1 MIVLNKTYHIKH
13 YLLIVFCSL
22 FSIVTFSQNLS
33 NEQIKRVQRAIYI
46 FNFSQQVSWSN
57 LEDLE
62 TFNIGVLGKDRT
74 LIDLKSLALKRK
86 IYNKPVNVIG
96 FNAVKDV
103 KNIQVLYLKYNNNY
117 DLNYVLKSIEN
128 KNILLITEDSKY
140 NSSMINMVNV
150 DNTFEYEI
158 NKSLLYNSG
167 FRIAPSLETNAI
179 TSSEK
184 WKLLYKDTAS
194 ELKTSEEIITQKT
207 NQLNT
212 TKAELNDK
220 EAVIEQQNQQLSN
233 TNLQLQSSNKW
244 ISKLKEEN
252 ALQDQKLDQKIE
264 IEKQLEQFINAQL
277 DTINN
282 QQIAISNSK
291 LEIDKQAAYIKN
303 QLQEIED
310 KQKIIEENDDYI
322 FILKMFNYLL
332 AALVFI
338 TLVASIII
346 FKNYR
351 AKKKLNQILTEKN
364 KIIYKQ
370 TQQLTSKNKELEQFA
385 YITSHDLKEPLNT
398 ISGLI
403 GLLLEDHKDQ
413 LDQDGITSLNYINQ
427 SSIRMKSLIDALLD
441 YSRLGK
447 SQQFEYIDANVIINT
462 VKADLGNRILN
473 SKAQIISEHLP
484 EIYGSEV
491 ELRLLF
497 QNLISNGIKFIKP
510 NTTPIINISA
520 EEFKNSEN
528 DLFIKFAVKDN
539 GIGIPKKHQE
549 RIFAIFQRLHNRD
562 EYEGT
567 GIGLSHCKK
576 IVESHGGTIWLES
589 EPNQGTT
596 FYFTLPK
603 NNL

>member
-1 MIVLNKTYHIKH
+1 MY
-13 YLLIVFCSL
+13 
-22 FSIVTFSQNLS
+22 SI
-33 NEQIKRVQRAIYI
+33 
-46 FNFSQQVSWSN
+46 
-57 LEDLE
+57 
-62 TFNIGVLGKDRT
+62 
-74 LIDLKSLALKRK
+74 
-86 IYNKPVNVIG
+86 
-96 FNAVKDV
+96 
-103 KNIQVLYLKYNNNY
+103 
-117 DLNYVLKSIEN
+117 
-128 KNILLITEDSKY
+128 
-140 NSSMINMVNV
+140 
-150 DNTFEYEI
+150 
-158 NKSLLYNSG
+158 
-167 FRIAPSLETNAI
+167 
-179 TSSEK
+179 
-184 WKLLYKDTAS
+184 
-194 ELKTSEEIITQKT
+194 
-207 NQLNT
+207 
-212 TKAELNDK
+212 
-220 EAVIEQQNQQLSN
+220 
-233 TNLQLQSSNKW
+233 
-244 ISKLKEEN
+244 
-252 ALQDQKLDQKIE
+252 

-447 SQQFEYIDANVIINT
+447 SQQFEHIDANVIVNT

-567 GIGLSHCKK
+567 GIGLAHCKK

-603 NNL
+603 NN

>member
-1 MIVLNKTYHIKH
+1 M
-13 YLLIVFCSL
+13 
-22 FSIVTFSQNLS
+22 
-33 NEQIKRVQRAIYI
+33 
-46 FNFSQQVSWSN
+46 
-57 LEDLE
+57 
-62 TFNIGVLGKDRT
+62 
-74 LIDLKSLALKRK
+74 
-86 IYNKPVNVIG
+86 
-96 FNAVKDV
+96 
-103 KNIQVLYLKYNNNY
+103 
-117 DLNYVLKSIEN
+117 
-128 KNILLITEDSKY
+128 
-140 NSSMINMVNV
+140 
-150 DNTFEYEI
+150 
-158 NKSLLYNSG
+158 
-167 FRIAPSLETNAI
+167 
-179 TSSEK
+179 
-184 WKLLYKDTAS
+184 LYKDTAS

-603 NNL
+603 NN